1 MILSCIFPCLAVYF
15 LRKAAREKYDI
26 DVNALH
32 SFQTVKIIFVL
43 LNRETSLGMPLVLAV
58 VHFVFNAKLELK
70 SPNRKGV
77 QYLMTQRV
85 VMTMPKRSTRL
96 GNTFKIL
103 IRRIKR

>member
-1 MILSCIFPCLAVYF
+1 MVCCCFPCATCRDAEELDKSGIGCMILSCIFPCLAVYF

-26 DVNALH
+26 DVNTLH

-70 SPNRKGV
+70 STNGKGV
-77 QYLMTQRV
+77 
-85 VMTMPKRSTRL
+85 
-96 GNTFKIL
+96 
-103 IRRIKR
+103 